1 MAQGGR
7 RVEFFGLST
16 CGWCRRTKAWLDD
29 NGINYEL
36 CYVDM
41 VQGDELKAAK
51 ERMKQFVTKES
62 FPILI
67 INNGEKVIQG
77 YHLEDFEE
85 ALG

>member
-1 MAQGGR
+1 MPQDGR
-7 RVEFFGLST
+7 RVEFYGLST

-29 NGINYEL
+29 HGIDYEL
-36 CYVDM
+36 VYVDLA
-41 VQGDELKAAK
+41 QGDELASAK
-51 ERMKQFVTKES
+51 KRIHEFLERES

-77 YHLEDFEE
+77 YQVDDFEE